1 MAELSRCPEWTP
13 RLNFASNS
21 WQSLSAAETGEPGV
35 VQLDEPRRVHRPP
48 ERFLALVAVK
58 KPDREKPGEV
68 DPVGSA
74 CPVGQFP
81 EFSGV
86 SSGLTSGVSGT
97 FFPGGAMDRMTM
109 PMIWE
114 VSVVAISPKDSFR
127 FTCLM
132 V

>member
-1 MAELSRCPEWTP
+1 MSGVDT
-13 RLNFASNS
+13 
-21 WQSLSAAETGEPGV
+21 AAEFGVIQLAEPG
-35 VQLDEPRRVHRPP
+35 RVHGPP
-48 ERFLALVAVK
+48 EDFLILVAVEQ
-58 KPDREKPGEV
+58 PDAEKPGKV

-81 EFSGV
+81 EFSG
-86 SSGLTSGVSGT
+86 GLSSGVSGAD
-97 FFPGGAMDRMTM
+97 FPGGAMDRMTM

>member
-1 MAELSRCPEWTP
+1 MSGVDT
-13 RLNFASNS
+13 
-21 WQSLSAAETGEPGV
+21 AAEFCVIQLAEPG
-35 VQLDEPRRVHRPP
+35 RVHGPP
-48 ERFLALVAVK
+48 EGFLLLVAIK
-58 KPDREKPGEV
+58 KPYREKPGKV

-86 SSGLTSGVSGT
+86 SSGLSSGIFGAG
-97 FFPGGAMDRMTM
+97 FPGGAMDRMTM

>member
-1 MAELSRCPEWTP
+1 MSGVDT
-13 RLNFASNS
+13 
-21 WQSLSAAETGEPGV
+21 AAEFCVIQLAEPG
-35 VQLDEPRRVHRPP
+35 RVHGPP
-48 ERFLALVAVK
+48 EDFLLLVAVEQ
-58 KPDREKPGEV
+58 PDAEKPGKV

-81 EFSGV
+81 EFSGGL

-97 FFPGGAMDRMTM
+97 VFPGGAMDRMTM

>member
-1 MAELSRCPEWTP
+1 MSGVDTSAEFCVIQL
-13 RLNFASNS
+13 A
-21 WQSLSAAETGEPGV
+21 EPG
-35 VQLDEPRRVHRPP
+35 RVHGPP
-48 ERFLALVAVK
+48 EDFLLLVAVEQ
-58 KPDREKPGEV
+58 PDAEKPGKV

-81 EFSGV
+81 EFSGGL
-86 SSGLTSGVSGT
+86 SSGSISGVSGAA
-97 FFPGGAMDRMTM
+97 FPGGAMDRMTM